1 MCFSVG
7 WLVSILI
14 WLVVISLV
22 VALIRIWILP
32 MLSATDPRIP
42 QTISWVLWA
51 IIVIFVIYVVADLL
65 MCALGGGGLGFGGG
79 SPARHY

>member
-7 WLVSILI
+7 WLVQTLV

-32 MLSATDPRIP
+32 MLAATDPRIAA
-42 QTISWVLWA
+42 TINIIVWA
-51 IIVIFVIYVVADLL
+51 IVVIFVIYTVAELL
-65 MCALGGGGLGFGGG
+65 MCAIGGGGLGG
-79 SPARHY
+79 PYLRHN